1 MINGN
6 VNEFIDQ
13 LFYEDHYV
21 IFHGDKYFFNGCQCT
36 FDETGKIINV
46 LLEIYNLTKNSV
58 IFSVEKKTQNLCI
71 EAFEDAKIWGGKSF
85 WDVENEMEWVDE

>member
-1 MINGN
+1 
-6 VNEFIDQ
+6 
-13 LFYEDHYV
+13 
-21 IFHGDKYFFNGCQCT
+21 
-36 FDETGKIINV
+36 
-46 LLEIYNLTKNSV
+46 V